1 MKKSRLKL
9 AVKNAM
15 KNYYK
20 TGMTN
25 TANSVYLEIIK
36 NIEIAYQS
44 KHKWKHITH
53 GYLLEYKHGEVHPL

>member
-1 MKKSRLKL
+1 MFNSSSMKKSRLKL

-44 KHKWKHITH
+44 KHK
-53 GYLLEYKHGEVHPL
+53 

>member
-44 KHKWKHITH
+44 KHKWKHISH
-53 GYLLEYKHGEVHPL
+53 GSPLQYRLGGVHPL